1 LGAVKFNDPPS
12 LSLENP
18 NCFYFSIDICIANI
32 VVSSKNGSNLPY
44 LNYLSINP
52 NPFHL

>member
-12 LSLENP
+12 LSLENS

-32 VVSSKNGSNLPY
+32 VVSSKNGSTLPY